1 MSRHMNASF
10 KMAGAARQRLPSGHE
25 DEFVNEVEDDFQCL
39 ICHLPLKEPV
49 LTRCGHRF
57 CKGCLEEHFRR
68 YDLQYNSERKLI
80 ICKLNFSWN
89 LVSPINF
96 PLNCRL
102 FLCNYPNG

>member
-1 MSRHMNASF
+1 
-10 KMAGAARQRLPSGHE
+10 MAGAARQRLPSGHE

-68 YDLQYNSERKLI
+68 YDFNTIQFDGDERKI
-80 ICKLNFSWN
+80 
-89 LVSPINF
+89 
-96 PLNCRL
+96 
-102 FLCNYPNG
+102 

>member
-1 MSRHMNASF
+1 
-10 KMAGAARQRLPSGHE
+10 MARAARQRLPSGHE

-80 ICKLNFSWN
+80 ICKVNFSWN
-89 LVSPINF
+89 LVISYLIVACF
-96 PLNCRL
+96 SVIIRTVRFSRSKL
-102 FLCNYPNG
+102 